1 MWKAWSEFLIAPTN
15 KNPCFWNN
23 VTDWLTISFH
33 YKLRTFFGCLCH
45 SSGSSSELSDSDSSS
60 SLELVS
66 ISSSLSNISGCPTDS
81 VGTVSLWCVFVF
93 SQFTHSQRDVQAFL
107 FFLQLQRL
115 VLQPLLLH
123 LHFRM
128 IVSNT
133 LFCFCVFSLESA
145 CRTNPESSFSQP
157 YCSGLGT
164 IIWGLVACFQMICW
178 KAKFKLSK
186 YSFR

>member
-23 VTDWLTISFH
+23 VTDWLTIPFH

-81 VGTVSLWCVFVF
+81 VGTVFLWCVFVF

-123 LHFRM
+123 LHFWTFAGCSSVRPWPNTVILRFFVHWKAFCEKCYYWIM
-128 IVSNT
+128 IIITKN
-133 LFCFCVFSLESA
+133 L
-145 CRTNPESSFSQP
+145 RPES
-157 YCSGLGT
+157 
-164 IIWGLVACFQMICW
+164 
-178 KAKFKLSK
+178 KFM
-186 YSFR
+186 